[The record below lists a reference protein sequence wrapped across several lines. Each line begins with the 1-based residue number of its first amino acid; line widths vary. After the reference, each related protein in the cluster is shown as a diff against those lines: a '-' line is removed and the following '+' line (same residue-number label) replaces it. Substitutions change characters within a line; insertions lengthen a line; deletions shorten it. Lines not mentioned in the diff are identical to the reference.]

1 MSPIVFYRLLSRPV
15 RSLDVLHLNQNDLFH
30 QLCVEII
37 VIELFVQSLAIFRQI
52 SDQVSL
58 MLLTYM
64 LTLDRVHNSS

>member
-15 RSLDVLHLNQNDLFH
+15 RSLVVLHLNQNDLFH

-58 MLLTYM
+58 MLLTYT
-64 LTLDRVHNSS
+64 LTLDRIHNSS